1 MQGHKKMKIYTFATG
16 RYLNLA
22 AEYLIPSMKDDVY
35 IKIITK
41 NEEVLP
47 GQTKN
52 LIYRQRMLDRVK
64 KNFEIMQKSKGE
76 KILFLDCDCVVLDY
90 FVDHLSELLE
100 DADYMFQ
107 SRGGTIDGF
116 NGGLQAV
123 KVTDA
128 TMEFFKRLIKILETS
143 PIEDDLFPEGYFKIL
158 LSTMTKSGELNAQG
172 LPPEYGFLN
181 KNTKI
186 YHAING
192 GISII
197 EKELIFKTI
206 LGQKGLIERPAG
218 LPLEFKLGGGALP
231 LDFEQVLLGHEE
243 GGIISHGIVA
253 SYGFNNLKLRP
264 TRYSFD
270 RLVGEDAAWSEYLHE
285 LITGPAKKIYH
296 RADDNEGW
304 IDVRAL
310 LPLSRPDLDRRI
322 YGPLDSMRFVSH
334 EMNIADLLDSGQ
346 FPTHSVKN
354 INYHWVWSSNAF
366 TAHTKEIFKAP
377 HPWAATYD
385 GNSGH
390 ETMLSDLFT
399 FETSLLGYFTL

>member
-16 RYLNLA
+16 RYLSLA

-41 NEEVLP
+41 NGEVLP

-64 KNFEIMQKSKGE
+64 KNFEVMQKNPGE
-76 KILFLDCDCVVLDY
+76 KILFLDCDCIVLDY

-100 DADYMFQ
+100 SADYMFQ
-107 SRGGTIDGF
+107 SRGGTIEGF
-116 NGGLQAV
+116 NGGIQAV

-128 TMEFFKRLIKILETS
+128 TMEFFKRLIKVLENS
-143 PIEDDLFPEGYFKIL
+143 SLEDDLFPEGYFKTL
-158 LSTMTKSGELNAQG
+158 LSMMTKSGELTAQG

-192 GISII
+192 GSSII

-206 LGQKGLIERPAG
+206 LGHKGLIPSPTG
-218 LPLEFKLGGGALP
+218 LPSEIILGEIP
-231 LDFEQVLLGHEE
+231 SVSLDHCLLGQED

-253 SYGFNNLKLRP
+253 SSGFNNLKLSP

-270 RLVGEDAAWSEYLHE
+270 LLTGEDAAWSEYLHE
-285 LITGPAKKIYH
+285 LITGPAKALYH
-296 RADDNEGW
+296 RTEAFEGW
-304 IDVRAL
+304 IKVEEL
-310 LPLSRPDLDRRI
+310 LPLSRPERYR
-322 YGPLDSMRFVSH
+322 GHHPLDSMRFVAK
-334 EMNIADLLDSGQ
+334 ELNIANLIGTGQDL
-346 FPTHSVKN
+346 THSAPN
-354 INYHWVWSSNAF
+354 INYHWLWS
-366 TAHTKEIFKAP
+366 
-377 HPWAATYD
+377 TYALTTYT
-385 GNSGH
+385 GEWLGANGEMPLPVRRGH
-390 ETMLSDLFT
+390 EMLMTDLAT
-399 FETSLLGYFTL
+399 FETCPIGFVSLYS